1 MKKLIFIPLSA
12 AVLFAFLLA
21 GCLGKPDNIKPVSNF
36 KVEKYLGSWYEIA
49 RFDYIHERGLNQVTA
64 IYSLRSADELKVVNR
79 GYDNEKSRWKESEGK
94 AFFVQFVHSGIIKV
108 DGNKASARW
117 IMQEAAEGPAEFY
130 YDNYAVYMDTLE
142 KHGDQWF
149 FASRDYHYMW
159 LNTHPFPGDVFDL
172 PAEGTN
178 GI

>member
-1 MKKLIFIPLSA
+1 MKSIEERLTALEDEAAIRNLAAAFADACMIADYQAFEKLWSEKSKWTIHQPVFSA
-12 AVLFAFLLA
+12 AEGRPQIREMMHTL
-21 GCLGKPDNIKPVSNF
+21 
-36 KVEKYLGSWYEIA
+36 
-49 RFDYIHERGLNQVTA
+49 RER
-64 IYSLRSADELKVVNR
+64 
-79 GYDNEKSRWKESEGK
+79 K